1 MTFAMGGPPHTGPQ
15 YPSPLKRNAEF
26 PNTSQEDRRIPCL
39 KSRRGSIT
47 LLGLER
53 NADVCI
59 APEEEAG
66 IYMTLEGNL
75 GALSQ
80 FESHVFPHPLD
91 IRPESLSP
99 IRMSDKNQ
107 LTTRRDF

>member
-53 NADVCI
+53 NADVCV

-66 IYMTLEGNL
+66 IYMTLEGSL
-75 GALSQ
+75 GVLYE
-80 FESHVFPHPLD
+80 FKSHVFPHPLE
-91 IRPESLSP
+91 IRLDSLEL
-99 IRMSDKNQ
+99 IRM
-107 LTTRRDF
+107 